1 MPVTLAT
8 WEAEMEDRGSRPA
21 WANHSLDAPHLQ
33 NNQSKRH
40 WRYNLSDK
48 GPVLPKKKKKKR
60 VDNPLASM
68 IMGEGR
74 EISGQLSE

>member
-1 MPVTLAT
+1 
-8 WEAEMEDRGSRPA
+8 
-21 WANHSLDAPHLQ
+21 
-33 NNQSKRH
+33 
-40 WRYNLSDK
+40 LSDK